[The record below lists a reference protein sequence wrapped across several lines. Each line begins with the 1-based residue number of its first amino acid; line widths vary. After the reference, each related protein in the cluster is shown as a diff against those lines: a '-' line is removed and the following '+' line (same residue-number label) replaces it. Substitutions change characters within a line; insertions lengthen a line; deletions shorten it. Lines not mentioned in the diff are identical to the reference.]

1 MAKTDWEVVSEAPA
15 AKTANSGWEV
25 VSEAPATPT
34 KWTGATLPDQQLQQ
48 LEADAN
54 AGDASAQDVLRA
66 YKEAN
71 PTGKRITQAEY
82 AAAPPAKASAPVQ
95 KQAQAE
101 ATFLPLTSGT
111 LGGIGAIRSN
121 TDTRSVLERGEKLP
135 PAAGQNLVNLGGVSP
150 QYVGSLEAQ
159 FNAMPEAQRGIA
171 LQQAIAAN
179 PENTVKGRAFRVIAE
194 RNAAWAT
201 ALPTAKKLDPR
212 LEAVKARIAQE
223 YPERAARYPELIE
236 QDAKRAI
243 SRGQLEDD
251 YSQVS
256 ADVVGEQADIAAK
269 ARAKELEG
277 AGFLRRVGAGAASQY
292 TKSGMGILNIYAD
305 ALEGAGLIRSDIGKN
320 LTNKQRIE
328 EARAGAIPQ
337 GESIFEKSAQ
347 GAMTSLATQAPL
359 MVLSAITGT
368 AAPVLAQA
376 FFQQLGDSY
385 GEGKA
390 AGLSGGTA
398 FARAMPM
405 AVAEVFFE
413 RFGMTKALAGLKTH
427 VAKYGP
433 ESIYKYMTEAIAREI
448 PPELA
453 TTLTQYGIDALPG
466 IGLNKNPNLVDL
478 YKQLEETLRQT
489 VLQAGVTSAATVGGV
504 KAAQKSKEALQK
516 FLPEQRKGYKQD
528 TSYEGLASLIA
539 QSKGFDFREKHAL
552 GDQGYKVGE
561 FLRAEREGPA
571 LGGGQVDTG
580 AEGPALGEGQI
591 STTDTRVEP
600 TLEGGAATTAAAPVG
615 PTPEEIEN
623 AAAGF
628 MAAGVPRTLALQM
641 AKKQLVEQATKAAA
655 AAPISQDFSK
665 LTAWPDVLLAETL
678 RLQQNKPEPNQPLVD
693 AIQAEIQRRAQT
705 QGAPNATGTESAP
718 SGGSAG
724 VAGESVAGQ
733 PTGGFETPTR
743 NGVVSSEPN
752 AGVTTTGK
760 ISQPPTVTTGAP
772 TSVTTPTKTKQTKT
786 QGQPTPVTKVKHSI
800 AQNDEGKWDY
810 LVDGEVAGT
819 YDTKRQANTKAI
831 LERSIAKGDAD
842 VIAKNQQ
849 AHDAAMTTARGRP
862 LKVIPKTEADVGE
875 TATEDTETETTE
887 TAEGE
892 TATEDTETAKPEAP
906 IVLQEAK
913 TVRGD
918 ALTGPSTKVKLSDNS
933 EHEINRQDSTTTM
946 GLPGWHDVNAGTQN
960 SYLADTK
967 AEAIQELIRR
977 QGEKRTAA
985 AKEKLESAA
994 TQKIEPAEKKL
1005 TAEEKFA
1012 ARAKA
1017 NVTANQKTIAEKAKA
1032 AAEAKVKA
1040 DARAGREKNEEQEQ
1054 ALRDKAEAEIDAGPI
1069 GEALRRI
1076 EDGDRVETKAQ
1087 LRPFMFSLEKNGVL
1101 DDISDIQ
1108 EALSDREQTADDV
1121 LDIMRD
1127 QLETARDDAIDERV
1141 DELTEEAE
1149 QEAEQEAK
1157 LKVGAPTKE
1166 TKTKAPSAADALT
1179 AETQEKLQELEDLL
1193 GNYNTNPDAAA
1204 AKASARNI
1212 NRIAND
1218 PAQPKAV
1225 RERAKKILVDEIDT
1239 KDLVKG
1245 SRYLSS
1251 KFTQSPADKAF
1262 GKFTTA
1268 SQAISHILRTGTK
1281 FQKTLAARLRGFV
1294 QGVNFV
1300 VVEKG
1305 QAIPAGLT
1313 KKSAEWSRS
1322 IAMYDRASRTIYVRG
1337 ESYGNKQGVNHVTVL
1352 HELLHAATARKI
1364 DLAMKAIKDGVS
1376 LDSPLVQA
1384 ALTLHRTMENADAA
1398 LRELARQGNITE
1410 DLANLAVNGKAFN
1423 DLHEFL
1429 AYGMTDKTMQDFLLK
1444 TKGVEGD
1451 THLFNRFVDSMR
1463 RMFGMGKDSINA
1475 LSDLILATDQLLS
1488 AREIGGSIKET
1499 GTHAATSQTRVQPS
1513 ADVARLAKMLGSKLY
1528 GTPENIAAVSI
1539 KELFQNS
1546 FDAIKGAIEKGT
1558 LKSGDIKI
1566 KIDPSTRSI
1575 QIIDNG
1581 LGMPTSVMGG
1591 QFLQIAGTV
1600 KETKRASGGLGVAK
1614 MLFLFENKELEVV
1627 SLRDGVLSRMV
1638 TTGDDLKAALN
1649 DPERGPII
1657 ETTSDADVVAR
1668 YTKELFPDG
1677 HGTSVRVQVPETY
1690 INESNGEESKIP
1702 FNQYDLPRAPVL
1714 LDSPLFDNIKVS
1726 IDTGY
1731 GPDTLPIGANFPVDK
1746 FTPFAN
1752 VKFAWGT
1759 ARIYVGTDK
1768 LSYVERNRGN
1778 AHILSNGLWQ
1788 FNLALNDKPGHEGK
1802 PIKRDFYIDVTPNEN
1817 VKPEDAGYPF
1827 DLNRQNFSKVASK
1840 DFKKI
1845 FDYVTAIYSQLDLAS
1860 SVKNFGTTQYV
1871 NSNGT
1876 LTKAETLE
1884 PKVPISDNAFTV
1896 IKPDDKV
1903 EVREGV
1909 LYVNNRALPELTEE
1923 DLKKTGIRL
1932 EELTIPQDE
1941 VDSSRVMIHDN
1952 TVLKSSKVPKGQ
1964 VIPILELDNL
1974 TDKNPGKYKLEMLPR
1989 PDVRFTVVNDDGSVM
2004 VFEDTAEEIFADLQG
2019 LGFIP
2024 KETENKEKSLSDA
2037 AREKFG
2043 DKAYNKYIS
2052 VIGETFHK
2060 LRDALV
2066 NVNSDYAGL
2075 STQVI
2080 GVSLDNKYYGVSI
2093 MIPFKGMFINPATT
2107 ALQGSPAQIA
2117 VSLIGTMTHEL
2128 AHFKQRN
2135 HDASFATEMQKVVTL
2150 LDTHPSFSLQQ
2161 IKADLTLHIADNIE
2175 IFNYLNKEFQDG
2187 NLEPRGNRFQDASYE
2202 QIGDEGSVE
2211 PMESTS
2217 GTGKGQPSV
2226 PQGAGQSTTGAGQ
2239 VGVPKGVGGKTPRTG
2254 KELDTDV
2261 SKAVKKVAESRKGV
2275 ALGDALADLSKWRDP
2290 RYLWGEI
2297 NGVWDSLSDSARTFV
2312 SHFYDSEALAYAGP
2326 GDIITGLKD
2335 AHEAIQK
2342 MSGSVQT
2349 YLRGVANVA
2358 DEIVDFYRA
2367 EPKKRQA
2374 FEDLVHASTLAKYD
2388 PANPNNVL
2396 RNNKLDNDYAA
2407 LGDKGQK
2414 AYKRLRDYYKSM
2426 NAVKQHLLEEN
2437 LNKLGLTAAA
2447 RKKLLSDVR
2456 VLFEADKVEPYF
2468 PLARF
2473 GDFVLETGKKGS
2485 HATYRFDTKKE
2496 RDRAAREFARQQGK
2510 SVDDLRKDGELRITE
2525 DLNGD
2530 GLRINI
2536 EGTSKLLKAAYAA
2549 VDSASVTD
2557 PNIKQK
2563 LKDDLYQAYLAA
2575 MPENSVRKMFVH
2587 RKGTPGFSSDVLRA
2601 VNDSGS
2607 RMARA
2612 FAKLE
2617 HANAIRQAIDLS
2629 KRQLEGNEKYTAF
2642 FMRMNEIA
2650 SEALQPRIPTGK
2662 EKWLDNVANVIV
2674 KASFLRNLTSWSSA
2688 IMQPMDILL
2697 KGAPVLTGNHGPK
2710 AMAELSK
2717 MMKLHNQYGV
2727 LEKMPNGT
2735 MRFRAPSIEFAK
2747 GLTPQERLAVRDM
2760 VDVYGVTRDTLANE
2774 VFSQAREP
2782 ATKINS
2788 KAFELGKDA
2797 VHNLV
2802 LGGLMH
2808 HGERLSREIIALTS
2822 FRLNMAELQ
2831 KANPNDPTN
2840 YDEAVKAAIRETNEV
2855 LGNYNANN
2863 KPMLMRG
2870 AGGRLVTMYKFF
2882 PLVTTKLLVTN
2893 FSKMLPMFNKE
2904 GKAAAATKFFG
2915 VLGTHTL
2922 FGGLVA
2928 LPAFSLV
2935 MGLLQ
2940 AAWEKWQKDP
2950 DAPDEMRDID
2960 YETWWRTVWLPE
2972 NLGSTGLAQLAEYGL
2987 LNKLTGFD
2995 ISSRISLNDMWFRD
3009 PQPGKNAKETA
3020 LNWGQVMFG
3029 AAWTTGLNAIQG
3041 IDLMTQGE
3049 YERGLE
3055 KLTPASIS
3063 KLMVAHRYATEGVQ
3077 TPQGVQL
3084 IEKGKVPK
3092 SELVG
3097 QAIGYAPARVAEA
3110 QTTAFKAQAAE
3121 KVIVHERETIMGTL
3135 KNSFRKS
3142 IDPNKDTEVHERF
3155 DKIFQDTLDKA
3166 TDFSLRNPEREI
3178 KGEEITKA
3186 LNDELKRVVETEM
3199 GSGIKMTKENVRLL
3213 SPSIEKAER
3222 ALAPYK

>member
-25 VSEAPATPT
+25 VSEAPAVPT
-34 KWTGATLPDQQLQQ
+34 KWSGATLSEKDLLE
-48 LEADAN
+48 LEANAN
-54 AGDASAQDVLRA
+54 KGDVQIQDILRA

-71 PTGKRITQAEY
+71 PTGKRITQAEF
-82 AAAPPAKASAPVQ
+82 APSAKAPAPVQ
-95 KQAQAE
+95 KQAQAQPA
-101 ATFLPLTSGT
+101 ATSMLDSVGNVM
-111 LGGIGAIRSN
+111 N
-121 TDTRSVLERGEKLP
+121 TVRDWATGVPINAADAGRSVLGSGAPSPVSSE
-135 PAAGQNLVNLGGVSP
+135 QNLVNTGAVNP
-150 QYVGSLEAQ
+150 QYVAALEAKL
-159 FNAMPEAQRGIA
+159 NSMPAAQRGVA
-171 LQQAIAAN
+171 LQQAIASA
-179 PENTVKGRAFRVIAE
+179 PENSAQGRALALIATKYASL
-194 RNAAWAT
+194 NKVT
-201 ALPTAKKLDPR
+201 SPTLRKLDPR
-212 LEAVKARIAQE
+212 LEAQKDR
-223 YPERAARYPELIE
+223 LIE
-236 QDAKRAI
+236 QGLNPDIAESLAKQSAEVGAI
-243 SRGQLEDD
+243 RPNEGQVKESPDEYVKAESYRVQGNLTGIAKTGETLTRGALKAGLSYERGVRGVNLFVGDMLGFDTSTNKARLNSIDQFV
-251 YSQVS
+251 QGM
-256 ADVVGEQADIAAK
+256 GEQSSK
-269 ARAKELEG
+269 P
-277 AGFLRRVGAGAASQY
+277 
-292 TKSGMGILNIYAD
+292 LNLFESAIT
-305 ALEGAGLIRSDIGKN
+305 SIG
-320 LTNKQRIE
+320 Q
-328 EARAGAIPQ
+328 
-337 GESIFEKSAQ
+337 
-347 GAMTSLATQAPL
+347 QAPTL
-359 MVLSAITGT
+359 IGGALTGSTPAVLSAMFAQSFGQTYDEGARKGLDT
-368 AAPVLAQA
+368 VNNAARSAMYAALEVLGEMPG
-376 FFQQLGDSY
+376 LGANIK
-385 GEGKA
+385 GLKA
-390 AGLSGGTA
+390 AANGMPLDQIAGF
-398 FARAMPM
+398 FARALKKDAPGELVTYAGQF
-405 AVAEVFFE
+405 AVDKGY
-413 RFGMTKALAGLKTH
+413 GMNPEAG
-427 VAKYGP
+427 
-433 ESIYKYMTEAIAREI
+433 IADFI
-448 PPELA
+448 SGAADTVLS
-453 TTLTQYGIDALPG
+453 
-466 IGLNKNPNLVDL
+466 
-478 YKQLEETLRQT
+478 T
-489 VLQAGVTSAATVGGV
+489 VLQAGIMTGSGIAVGKGV
-504 KAAQKSKEALQK
+504 NKLRAVQDKIKSG
-516 FLPEQRKGYKQD
+516 QRQAYKQD

-571 LGGGQVDTG
+571 LGEAKVDTG
-580 AEGPALGEGQI
+580 AEGPTLGEGQI
-591 STTDTRVEP
+591 STTGTRVEP

-615 PTPEEIEN
+615 PTPEEIEKT
-623 AAAGF
+623 AAGF
-628 MAAGVPRTLALQM
+628 MAAGVPRALALKM
-641 AKKQLVEQATKAAA
+641 AEKQLVEQTTKTTA

-665 LTAWPDVLLAETL
+665 LAAWPDVLLAETL
-678 RLQQNKPEPNQPLVD
+678 KLQQSKPEPNQPLVD
-693 AIQAEIQRRAQT
+693 AIQVEIQRRAQT

-752 AGVTTTGK
+752 AGVTTTGE

-772 TSVTTPTKTKQTKT
+772 TSVITPTKTKQTET
-786 QGQPTPVTKVKHSI
+786 QGQPAPVTKVKHSI

-810 LVDGEVAGT
+810 LVDGEVVGT

-831 LERSIAKGDAD
+831 LERSIVKGDTD

-862 LKVIPKTEADVGE
+862 LKLFPKAKVDVGE
-875 TATEDTETETTE
+875 TVTEDTDTGTTDTETTE

-892 TATEDTETAKPEAP
+892 PAVGETAKPEAP

-918 ALTGPSTKVKLSDNS
+918 ALTGPSTKVKLSDGS
-933 EHEINRQDSTTTM
+933 EHEINRLDSTTSM
-946 GLPGWHDVNAGTQN
+946 GLPGWHDVNADTQN

-967 AEAIQELIRR
+967 AEAIKELIRR
-977 QGEKRTAA
+977 QEEKRTAA
-985 AKEKLESAA
+985 AK
-994 TQKIEPAEKKL
+994 
-1005 TAEEKFA
+1005 
-1012 ARAKA
+1012 
-1017 NVTANQKTIAEKAKA
+1017 
-1032 AAEAKVKA
+1032 
-1040 DARAGREKNEEQEQ
+1040 
-1054 ALRDKAEAEIDAGPI
+1054 
-1069 GEALRRI
+1069 
-1076 EDGDRVETKAQ
+1076 
-1087 LRPFMFSLEKNGVL
+1087 
-1101 DDISDIQ
+1101 
-1108 EALSDREQTADDV
+1108 
-1121 LDIMRD
+1121 
-1127 QLETARDDAIDERV
+1127 
-1141 DELTEEAE
+1141 
-1149 QEAEQEAK
+1149 
-1157 LKVGAPTKE
+1157 APTKE
-1166 TKTKAPSAADALT
+1166 TKGKKAPSAADAL
-1179 AETQEKLQELEDLL
+1179 AVETQEKLQELEDLL
-1193 GNYNTNPDAAA
+1193 GNYNTNPDVAA

-1239 KDLVKG
+1239 KDLVEG

-1300 VVEKG
+1300 VVEQG
-1305 QAIPAGLT
+1305 QALPEGLA

-1337 ESYGNKQGVNHVTVL
+1337 ESYGNKQGINHVTVL

-1384 ALTLHRTMENADAA
+1384 ALTLHRTMENADTA
-1398 LRELARQGNITE
+1398 LRELARQGKLTE
-1410 DLANLAVNGKAFN
+1410 DLATLAVHGKAFS
-1423 DLHEFL
+1423 DTHEFL

-1499 GTHAATSQTRVQPS
+1499 GTHAATSETRVQPS
-1513 ADVARLAKMLGSKLY
+1513 ADVGRLAKMLGSKLY
-1528 GTPENIAAVSI
+1528 GTPDNIAAVSI

-1566 KIDPSTRSI
+1566 KIDSSTRSI

-1591 QFLQIAGTV
+1591 QFLTIAGTV

-1627 SLRDGVLSRMV
+1627 SLRDGVVSRMV
-1638 TTGDDLKAALN
+1638 TTGDDLKAALT
-1649 DPERGPII
+1649 DPKRGPMIQ
-1657 ETTSDADVVAR
+1657 TTSDADVVAR

-1690 INESNGEESKIP
+1690 INESNGEELKIP
-1702 FNQYDLPRAPVL
+1702 FSSYELERAPVL

-1731 GPDTLPIGANFPVDK
+1731 GLDTLPIGANFPVDK

-1759 ARIYVGTDK
+1759 ARIYVGKDK
-1768 LSYVERNRGN
+1768 LSFVGSTRGN

-1788 FNLALNDKPGHEGK
+1788 FNLVLKDKPGFDGEA
-1802 PIKRDFYIDVTPNEN
+1802 IKRDFYIDVTPNEN

-1827 DLNRQNFSKVASK
+1827 DLNRQNFSKVADK

-1845 FDYVTAIYSQLDLAS
+1845 FNYVTAIYSQLDLAS
-1860 SVKNFGTTQYV
+1860 SVKNFGTAQYV

-1941 VDSSRVMIHDN
+1941 VDPNKVMIHDN
-1952 TVLKSSKVPKGQ
+1952 TVLKSSKLPKGEL
-1964 VIPILELDNL
+1964 IPIAELDAL
-1974 TDKNPGKYKLEMLPR
+1974 VDKNPGKYKLELLPE

-2080 GVSLDNKYYGVSI
+2080 GVSLDKKYYGVSI

-2107 ALQGSPAQIA
+2107 ELQGTPAQIA

-2135 HDASFATEMQKVVTL
+2135 HGASFATEMQKVVTL

-2161 IKADLTLHIADNIE
+2161 VKADLTLHIADNIE
-2175 IFNYLNKEFQDG
+2175 IFNYLNKEFQDE
-2187 NLEPRGNRFQDASYE
+2187 NLDARGNRFQDASFE

-2396 RNNKLDNDYAA
+2396 RNNELDNDYAA

-2437 LNKLGLTAAA
+2437 LSNLKLSAAA

-2797 VHNLV
+2797 VHNLI

-3142 IDPNKDTEVHERF
+3142 IDPNKDTEIHERF

-3199 GSGIKMTKENVRLL
+3199 GSGIKMTKENARLL

>member
-48 LEADAN
+48 LETNAN
-54 AGDASAQDVLRA
+54 AGDATAQDILRS
-66 YKEAN
+66 YKEATAPAAT
-71 PTGKRITQAEY
+71 PTGGKRITQAQGE
-82 AAAPPAKASAPVQ
+82 AARQFTGNARPAPAPVQ
-95 KQAQAE
+95 KQARAKP
-101 ATFLPLTSGT
+101 AFSLLNNDS
-111 LGGIGAIRSN
+111 LGDIDEIKSR

-135 PAAGQNLVNLGGVSP
+135 SAPGQNLVNLGGVSP
-150 QYVGSLEAQ
+150 QYVASLEAQ
-159 FNAMPEAQRGIA
+159 FNAMPEAQRGVA

-179 PENTVKGRAFRVIAE
+179 PENTVKGRAFRAIAE
-194 RNAAWAT
+194 RNAAWGAVT
-201 ALPTAKKLDPR
+201 SPTAKKLDPR
-212 LEAVKARIAQE
+212 LEAVEAQIAKE
-223 YPERAARYPELIE
+223 YPDVAARYPERIRDIAL
-236 QDAKRAI
+236 RAI
-243 SRGQLEDD
+243 SRGQVSGE
-251 YSQVS
+251 YEQKMS
-256 ADVVGEQADIAAK
+256 ADVVGEQAAAAAE

-277 AGFLRRVGAGAASQY
+277 AGFLRRVGAGAASEVE
-292 TKSGMGILNIYAD
+292 KSSLGILNIYSD
-305 ALEGAGLIRSDIGKN
+305 ALEGAGLLGPDMSKKF
-320 LTNKQRIE
+320 TNQRRVV
-328 EARAGAIPQ
+328 EAEVGAIPQ
-337 GESIFEKSAQ
+337 GESILERSAQ

-359 MVLSAITGT
+359 MALSVVTGT

-376 FFQQLGDSY
+376 FIQQLGDSY

-390 AGLSGGTA
+390 AGLSGKAA

-405 AVAEVFFE
+405 ATAEVFFE
-413 RFGMTKALAGLKTH
+413 RFGMTKALAGLKAH

-466 IGLNKNPNLVDL
+466 VGLNKNPNLVDL

-489 VLQAGVTSAATVGGV
+489 VLQAGVTSAVTVGGV

-539 QSKGFDFREKHAL
+539 QSKGFDFREEHAL

-591 STTDTRVEP
+591 STTGTRVEP
-600 TLEGGAATTAAAPVG
+600 TLEGGAATTTAALVPVG

-628 MAAGVPRTLALQM
+628 MAAGVPRALALKM
-641 AKKQLVEQATKAAA
+641 AEKQLVKQATKTAAT
-655 AAPISQDFSK
+655 APILQDFSK
-665 LTAWPDVLLAETL
+665 LAAWPDVLLTETL
-678 RLQQNKPEPNQPLVD
+678 KLQQSKPEPKQPLVD

-752 AGVTTTGK
+752 AGVATTGE
-760 ISQPPTVTTGAP
+760 ISQPPTVITGAP
-772 TSVTTPTKTKQTKT
+772 TSVTTPTKTKQTET
-786 QGQPTPVTKVKHSI
+786 QGQPAPATKIKHSI

-810 LVDGEVAGT
+810 LVDGEVTGT

-831 LERSIAKGDAD
+831 LERSVAKGDAG
-842 VIAKNQQ
+842 VIEKNQQ

-862 LKVIPKTEADVGE
+862 LKLFPKAKVDTGE
-875 TATEDTETETTE
+875 PDTGEPDTGTTE
-887 TAEGE
+887 TVEGE
-892 TATEDTETAKPEAP
+892 PAAGETAKPEAP

-918 ALTGPSTKVKLSDNS
+918 ALTGPSTKVKLSDSS
-933 EHEINRQDSTTTM
+933 EHEINRLDSTTSM
-946 GLPGWHDVNAGTQN
+946 GLPGWHDVNADTQN

-967 AEAIQELIRR
+967 AEAIKELIRR
-977 QGEKRTAA
+977 QEEKRTTA
-985 AKEKLESAA
+985 AK
-994 TQKIEPAEKKL
+994 
-1005 TAEEKFA
+1005 
-1012 ARAKA
+1012 
-1017 NVTANQKTIAEKAKA
+1017 
-1032 AAEAKVKA
+1032 
-1040 DARAGREKNEEQEQ
+1040 
-1054 ALRDKAEAEIDAGPI
+1054 
-1069 GEALRRI
+1069 
-1076 EDGDRVETKAQ
+1076 
-1087 LRPFMFSLEKNGVL
+1087 
-1101 DDISDIQ
+1101 
-1108 EALSDREQTADDV
+1108 
-1121 LDIMRD
+1121 
-1127 QLETARDDAIDERV
+1127 
-1141 DELTEEAE
+1141 
-1149 QEAEQEAK
+1149 
-1157 LKVGAPTKE
+1157 APTKE
-1166 TKTKAPSAADALT
+1166 TKAKAPSAADALT

-1193 GNYNTNPDAAA
+1193 GNYNTNPDVAA

-1212 NRIAND
+1212 NRMAND
-1218 PAQPKAV
+1218 PAEPKAV
-1225 RERAKKILVDEIDT
+1225 RERAKKIVSEEIDP
-1239 KDLVKG
+1239 KDLVEG

-1281 FQKTLAARLRGFV
+1281 FQKALASRLRGFV

-1300 VVEKG
+1300 VVEQG
-1305 QAIPAGLT
+1305 QALPEGLA
-1313 KKSAEWSRS
+1313 KKSAEWGRS

-1384 ALTLHRTMENADAA
+1384 ALALHRTMENADAA
-1398 LRELARQGNITE
+1398 LRELARQGGVTE
-1410 DLANLAVNGKAFN
+1410 DLATLAVHGKAFS
-1423 DLHEFL
+1423 DMHEFL
-1429 AYGMTDKTMQDFLLK
+1429 AYGMTDKAMQDFLIK
-1444 TKGVEGD
+1444 TVGVEGD
-1451 THLFNRFVDSMR
+1451 THLFNRFVDSVR
-1463 RMFGMGKDSINA
+1463 RMFGMGKDSVNA

-1499 GTHAATSQTRVQPS
+1499 GTHAATSETRVQPS
-1513 ADVARLAKMLGSKLY
+1513 ADVGRLAKMLGSKLY
-1528 GTPENIAAVSI
+1528 GTPDNIAAVSI

-1566 KIDPSTRSI
+1566 KIDPKTRSI

-1591 QFLQIAGTV
+1591 QFLTIAGTV

-1627 SLRDGVLSRMV
+1627 SLRDGVVSRMV
-1638 TTGDDLKAALN
+1638 TTGDDLKAALT
-1649 DPERGPII
+1649 DPERGPMIQ
-1657 ETTSDADVVAR
+1657 TTSDADVVAR

-1690 INESNGEESKIP
+1690 INESNGEELKIP
-1702 FNQYDLPRAPVL
+1702 FNQYDLQRAPVL
-1714 LDSPLFDNIKVS
+1714 IDSPLFDNIKVS
-1726 IDTGY
+1726 FDTGY
-1731 GPDTLPIGANFPVDK
+1731 GLDTLPIGANFPVDK

-1788 FNLALNDKPGHEGK
+1788 FNLALNDKPGHEGE

-1941 VDSSRVMIHDN
+1941 VDSSKVMIHDN
-1952 TVLKSSKVPKGQ
+1952 TILKSSKVPKEQ
-1964 VIPILELDNL
+1964 VIPIAELNNLAEGNPDKYELELL
-1974 TDKNPGKYKLEMLPR
+1974 SG
-1989 PDVRFTVVNDDGSVM
+1989 PDVRFTVVNDNGSVM

-2043 DKAYNKYIS
+2043 DTVYNKYIS

-2066 NVNSDYAGL
+2066 TVNSDYAGL
-2075 STQVI
+2075 NTQII
-2080 GVSLDNKYYGVSI
+2080 GVSLDKKYYGVSI

-2107 ALQGSPAQIA
+2107 ELRGTPAQIA

-2135 HDASFATEMQKVVTL
+2135 HGASFATEMQKVVTL
-2150 LDTHPSFSLQQ
+2150 LDTHPFFSLQQ
-2161 IKADLTLHIADNIE
+2161 VKADLTLHIADNIE

-2187 NLEPRGNRFQDASYE
+2187 NLDARGNRFQDASYE

-2226 PQGAGQSTTGAGQ
+2226 PQGAGQGTTSTGQ
-2239 VGVPKGVGGKTPRTG
+2239 VGVPKRVGGKTPRTG

-2261 SKAVKKVAESRKGV
+2261 SKAVKKVVESRKGV

-2297 NGVWDSLSDSARTFV
+2297 SGVWDSLSDSARTFV

-2326 GDIITGLKD
+2326 GNIITGLKD

-2496 RDRAAREFARQQGK
+2496 RDRATREFARQQGK

-2688 IMQPMDILL
+2688 IMQPMDIML

-2710 AMAELSK
+2710 AIAELSK
-2717 MMKLHNQYGV
+2717 MLKLHNQYGV

-2760 VDVYGVTRDTLANE
+2760 VDLYGVTRDTLANE

-2782 ATKINS
+2782 ATEVNS

-2797 VHNLV
+2797 VNGLV

-2808 HGERLSREIIALTS
+2808 HGERLSREVIALTS
-2822 FRLNMAELQ
+2822 FRLHLAELQ
-2831 KANPNDPTN
+2831 KANPGNPTN

-2863 KPMLMRG
+2863 RPMLMRG

-2882 PLVTTKLLVTN
+2882 PLVTTKLLIVN
-2893 FSKMLPMFNKE
+2893 FSKMLPMFNKQ

-2940 AAWEKWQKDP
+2940 AAWEEWQKDP

-2987 LNKLTGFD
+2987 INKLTGWD

-3009 PQPGKNAKETA
+3009 PQPGKNVKETA
-3020 LNWGQVMFG
+3020 LNWAQVLFG
-3029 AAWTTGLNAIQG
+3029 AAWTTGLGVAQG
-3041 IDLMTQGE
+3041 IELMTQGE
-3049 YERGLE
+3049 YERGIE
-3055 KLTPASIS
+3055 KLTPASIG
-3063 KLMVAHRYATEGVQ
+3063 KLMVAYRYATEGAQ
-3077 TPQGVQL
+3077 TAQGVQL
-3084 IEKGKVPK
+3084 IEKGKVSK

-3097 QAIGYAPARVAEA
+3097 QAIGYAPARVTEA

-3121 KVIVHERETIMGTL
+3121 KVIVREREKIMGTL
-3135 KNSFRKS
+3135 KDSFRKS
-3142 IDPNKDTEVHERF
+3142 VDPNRSVEIHERF

-3199 GSGIKMTKENVRLL
+3199 GSGIKMTKENARLL
-3213 SPSIEKAER
+3213 LPSIEKAER
-3222 ALAPYK
+3222 ALAPKK